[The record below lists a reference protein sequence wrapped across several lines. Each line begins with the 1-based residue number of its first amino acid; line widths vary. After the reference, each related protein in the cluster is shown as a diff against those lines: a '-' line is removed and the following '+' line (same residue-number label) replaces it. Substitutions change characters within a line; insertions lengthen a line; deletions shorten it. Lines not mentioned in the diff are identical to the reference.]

1 MRIVAQRVK
10 QAKVE
15 IDGQIKGQIND
26 GWLVLLGITHN
37 DEESHLSTLL
47 EKLINLRAFADS
59 NGKMN
64 LNLLQTGGS
73 LLVVS
78 QFTLYAD
85 FSSGRRPSFTAAAS
99 PDAAKLLYEKF
110 IALAAAKGINTQSG
124 QFGANMEITLLNS
137 GPVTF
142 VLDSDE
148 FNER

>member
-10 QAKVE
+10 HAKVE
-15 IDGQIKGQIND
+15 IDGQIKGQINQ

-37 DEESHLSTLL
+37 DNESHLSVLL

-64 LNLLQTGGS
+64 LNLLQTGAS

-85 FSSGRRPSFTAAAS
+85 YSSGRRPSFTAAAS

-124 QFGANMEITLLNS
+124 QFGVNMEITLLNS

-148 FNER
+148 FNQR